1 MAAEARGYWATDR
14 TVCLAHVDD
23 SVLKAA
29 IADHLSEPNC
39 SYCEIVGDDS
49 NPVAAPLDDLLDVF
63 MVGVRHLYEEAEA
76 SGVPIQPGR
85 QVTTVYDAD
94 DVVWEVLEEHATTGR
109 TPDDGLASDITAA
122 LTTQSWVR
130 RDWQRLTPDQVL
142 QYSWDSFK
150 ELVKYSTR
158 FFFTGALG
166 DASADGERL
175 SVLEFFRQLAA
186 VLSQTPE
193 IFPQP
198 CPRLF
203 RGRMTATD
211 PDPSDYD
218 AAKLGPPPPQRAA
231 ANRMSPA
238 GISMFYGATDLDTA
252 VAEIGAHSS
261 YGYAVT
267 GEFTTARE
275 VRLIDLTKLPAIPS
289 IFDEQSFRSYYTISF
304 LHNFVRDLTLPVDL
318 DGREHIDY
326 VPTQVFTEY
335 LKYSFPA
342 RVDGLMFPSAQGP
355 GANVVV
361 FYGPEFCADEG
372 DVGDYT
378 RLILIR
384 ASVTKHR
391 VTTVIK
397 R

>member
-1 MAAEARGYWATDR
+1 MAAEARGYWATDS

-23 SVLKAA
+23 PVLKAA
-29 IADHLSEPNC
+29 ITDHLSEPGC
-39 SYCEIVGDDS
+39 SYCGIVGDEL
-49 NPVAAPLDDLLDVF
+49 NPVAAPLDDFLDVF
-63 MVGVRHLYEEAEA
+63 MVGVRNLYEDAEA
-76 SGVPIQPGR
+76 SGVLVAPGR
-85 QVTTVYDAD
+85 HVTTVYDAG
-94 DVVWEVLEEHATTGR
+94 DVVWEVLEAHATTGR
-109 TPDDGLASDITAA
+109 TPDDVLASDITAA

-130 RDWQRLTPDQVL
+130 RDWQRLTLDQVM

-166 DASADGERL
+166 DASVDGERL
-175 SVLEFFRQLAA
+175 PVLEFFRQLAA
-186 VLSQTPE
+186 VLSRTPE

-198 CPRLF
+198 CPRLY
-203 RGRMTATD
+203 RGRMTPTD
-211 PDPSDYD
+211 PDLSDYD
-218 AAKLGPPPPQRAA
+218 AAKLGPPPSQRAA

-267 GEFTTARE
+267 GEFTTGRE
-275 VRLIDLTKLPAIPS
+275 VRLIDLTKLPEIPS
-289 IFDEQSFRSYYTISF
+289 IFDEQSFRSYYSILF
-304 LHNFVRDLTLPVDL
+304 LHNFVQDLTLPVDL

-335 LKYSFPA
+335 LRYSFPA

-372 DVGDYT
+372 DVDDYT

-384 ASVTKHR
+384 ASVSKHR

>member
-23 SVLKAA
+23 AVLKSA
-29 IADHLSEPNC
+29 IEDHLSEPTC
-39 SYCEIVGDDS
+39 SYCEIAGDDS
-49 NPVAAPLDDLLDVF
+49 NPVAAPLDDFLDAF
-63 MVGVRHLYEEAEA
+63 MVGVRNLYEDAED
-76 SGVPIQPGR
+76 SGVPVQPGR
-85 QVTTVYDAD
+85 QVTTVFDAG
-94 DVVWEVLEEHATTGR
+94 DVVWTVLEEHATTGR
-109 TPDDGLASDITAA
+109 TPDDVLASDITAA

-130 RDWQRLTPDQVL
+130 RNWQRLTPDQVW

-158 FFFTGALG
+158 FFFTGTLG
-166 DASADGERL
+166 DASADDERL
-175 SVLEFFRQLAA
+175 SVLEFFRQLAEA
-186 VLSQTPE
+186 LSQIPE

-198 CPRLF
+198 CPQLF
-203 RGRMTATD
+203 RGRMTPTD
-211 PDPSDYD
+211 PDPSAYD
-218 AAKLGPPPPQRAA
+218 AAKLGAPPRQKAS

-275 VRLIDLTKLPAIPS
+275 VRLLDLTKLPEIPS

-335 LKYSFPA
+335 LKYSFPG

-378 RLILIR
+378 RLVLIR